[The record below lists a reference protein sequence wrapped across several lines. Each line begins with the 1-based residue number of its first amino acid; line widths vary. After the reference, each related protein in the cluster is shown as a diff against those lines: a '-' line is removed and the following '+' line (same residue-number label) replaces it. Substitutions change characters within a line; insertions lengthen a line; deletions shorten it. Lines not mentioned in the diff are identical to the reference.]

1 MKTLQNILIAIVIAL
16 LVASFGTSGW
26 LSTWLAV
33 GGAVVAIAALAFTG
47 GNTKN
52 KK

>member
-26 LSTWLAV
+26 LSTGLAM
-33 GGAVVAIAALAFTG
+33 GGAAVAIAALVFAG
-47 GNTKN
+47 GNSKN
-52 KK
+52 QK